1 MTPFWTFVAPLGA
14 PERKLYVQIQPFQ
27 NTRKS
32 QKSTYWVQNALYLK
46 VTTQMDHSGSNLV
59 HLGYLVSFS
68 GVKRPDHEQLG
79 LQNSL
84 ICSYM
89 DLWEYPGGPKRSK
102 KEVSCAF
109 PVNIGQLDCYIVFGI
124 KSGAV
129 QDIQRGKKCPLGVK
143 QTPLDHRW
151 PPLNPPKTPP
161 NLPRPFQ

>member
-1 MTPFWTFVAPLGA
+1 MTHFGTFVAPLGA
-14 PERKLYVQIQPFQ
+14 PKRQLYVQIEHFQ
-27 NTRKS
+27 NTTKS

-102 KEVSCAF
+102 KEVICAF

-124 KSGAV
+124 KSSVLWGSRRPPQTTV
-129 QDIQRGKKCPLGVK
+129 DHPL
-143 QTPLDHRW
+143 T
-151 PPLNPPKTPP
+151 PKTPP
-161 NLPRPFQ
+161 NLHRPFQ